1 MKIVATIP
9 TRNSGWSI
17 GFTARAALMWCDA
30 AVIMDHATSDP
41 LTATVLADLNRE
53 YPHRITILYDNDSN
67 WNEMDQRDRMLTCAR
82 GYHQATH
89 VALLDDDELVTGNL
103 IPRMRGW
110 CESLAENWALELPQI
125 NVRRG
130 IDTMHTK
137 GVWAEQHTL
146 TVFRDD
152 PRYHWKAA
160 GDGYQHHHRGP
171 AGALFR
177 NFRGCQRKDGGLIHL
192 QMASEERL
200 RYKQWHYQLSDYLR
214 WPERR
219 TPEQLRQYYSLSV
232 YGFVPLVR
240 PTTYNSWRFAK
251 EMTGLGPVPATW
263 WEPYRDI
270 LKHLHLDAEPWQRA
284 ACREIME
291 QHPELADAGFDDFGM
306 RTHER
311 VTQS

>member
-9 TRNSGWSI
+9 ARNEAWCLGL
-17 GFTARAALMWCDA
+17 TARAALQWCDG
-30 AVIMDHATSDP
+30 I
-41 LTATVLADLNRE
+41 
-53 YPHRITILYDNDSN
+53 
-67 WNEMDQRDRMLTCAR
+67 
-82 GYHQATH
+82 
-89 VALLDDDELVTGNL
+89 ALLDNGSTDETFRIATELVGEYPGRVLVDQISGEWREMEHRQILLRNAREMGATHIALIDADEIVSGNL

-110 CESLAENWALELPQI
+110 CDALAENWALELPQI
-125 NVRRG
+125 NVRGG
-130 IDTMHTK
+130 IHTMHAK

-200 RYKQWHYQLSDYLR
+200 RYKQWVYQLSDYLR

-291 QHPELADAGFDDFGM
+291 QHPELANAGFDDFGM